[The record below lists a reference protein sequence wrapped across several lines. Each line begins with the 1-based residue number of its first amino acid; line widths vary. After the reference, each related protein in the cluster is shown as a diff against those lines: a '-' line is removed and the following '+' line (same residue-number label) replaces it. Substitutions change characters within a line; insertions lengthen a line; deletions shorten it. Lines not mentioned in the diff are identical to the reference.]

1 MSYVLFISEDRL
13 KDSTAINMNVDV
25 NLLLPYVRQSQRIR
39 VEPALG
45 SPLYNKLK
53 SLIVKLKT
61 ENSKIVNE
69 LNLKDESLV
78 KKSDELKDWKEKYR
92 SLKMANTFLGSN
104 DKSLTKL
111 KINNLIKELDKCIL
125 NLNS

>member
-1 MSYVLFISEDRL
+1 M
-13 KDSTAINMNVDV
+13 
-25 NLLLPYVRQSQRIR
+25 
-39 VEPALG
+39 
-45 SPLYNKLK
+45 
-53 SLIVKLKT
+53 KT

-125 NLNS
+125 NLSS

>member
-1 MSYVLFISEDRL
+1 MSRSIDNIVLLES
-13 KDSTAINMNVDV
+13 SV
-25 NLLLPYVRQSQRIR
+25 
-39 VEPALG
+39 
-45 SPLYNKLK
+45 NKLK

-61 ENSKIVNE
+61 ENSKIINE

-125 NLNS
+125 NLSS